1 MIINSIV
8 IFNVGL
14 TGFSEI
20 RKLTA
25 NVEAILLGVII
36 PLCQRNSGRLE
47 EADREVWMD
56 KVEFPYSCMLRC
68 VRPSCGTLFSCFSY
82 FHAFTGAHEIPVFV
96 IVFSSPCLLVIF
108 SRLYGFL
115 SWKLSWPLNESVKTQ
130 PAHIL
135 LVRKMSLIVFVIL
148 LYTRGNCVIR
158 EDFAI
163 VLYRISTLGDWLK
176 ILRHIL
182 VACVFPRFKTAT

>member
-56 KVEFPYSCMLRC
+56 KVELPYSCMLRC
-68 VRPSCGTLFSCFSY
+68 VHPSCGTLFSCFSY

-96 IVFSSPCLLVIF
+96 YSFLITLFVGYLFQALWFPLLETVMAPQRKCKDTTSAYFVGEKDVF
-108 SRLYGFL
+108 
-115 SWKLSWPLNESVKTQ
+115 
-130 PAHIL
+130 
-135 LVRKMSLIVFVIL
+135 
-148 LYTRGNCVIR
+148 NCVCYFAVYKR
-158 EDFAI
+158 E
-163 VLYRISTLGDWLK
+163 LCNKR
-176 ILRHIL
+176 
-182 VACVFPRFKTAT
+182 RFRYCFVSHFYAW